1 MSRILI
7 VVVITLFYSASS
19 LAVGEGTASDRFQYT
34 PATYHVDGFGGA
46 KTNAWVSL
54 FGQFKNDNTAI
65 EETRIEESFE
75 NRESA
80 LGMSIG
86 LEVAPLFGT
95 YGVFRTSIT
104 NDESTYL
111 AIGFTADELFM
122 DETDSLEDSND
133 SEFSYGFGVNNSS
146 YNIEYMMYMDEENYG
161 VAAFSVGFIS
171 EF

>member
-1 MSRILI
+1 MSRIPII
-7 VVVITLFYSASS
+7 VVIALFYSSSS
-19 LAVGEGTASDRFQYT
+19 LAVGEGPASDRFQYT

-46 KTNAWVSL
+46 KANAWVSL
-54 FGQFKNDNTAI
+54 YEQFKNENTTI
-65 EETRIEESFE
+65 EEIKIEESLE
-75 NRESA
+75 SRESA
-80 LGMSIG
+80 LGTSIG

-104 NDESTYL
+104 NDKSTYV
-111 AIGFTADELFM
+111 AIGITADELFR
-122 DETDSLEDSND
+122 EEADSFESRND

-146 YNIEYMMYMDEENYG
+146 YNIEYMMYMDEDNSG